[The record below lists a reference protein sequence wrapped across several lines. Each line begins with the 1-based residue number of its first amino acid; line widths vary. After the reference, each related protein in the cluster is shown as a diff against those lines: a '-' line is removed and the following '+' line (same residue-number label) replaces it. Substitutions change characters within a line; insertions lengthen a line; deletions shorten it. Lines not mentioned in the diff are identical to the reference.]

1 MRLPNFTLRRMG
13 CKSVILRCF
22 SVKSGFERVFFMQKP
37 QHFQKNT
44 EEIQKTPPHIARI
57 VPTFAA

>member
-1 MRLPNFTLRRMG
+1 MG
-13 CKSVILRCF
+13 RKSVILRCF
-22 SVKSGFERVFFMQKP
+22 SVKSAFERVFFMQKP